1 MTADG
6 TRVKR
11 IARLATDGGVTIAT
25 SESLTSGIVA
35 TRLGEGPDAAQ
46 WFRGGVI
53 AYQEGVKFDLLGVAE
68 GPVVTAECAEQMASG
83 ARKLLGADVVVS
95 ATGVGGPEPSEGKP
109 PGTVFLA
116 VVTPTGA
123 TVRELA
129 LDGDPEEVLHGV
141 ASASLGLLE
150 DVLEGDQP
158 DR

>member
-1 MTADG
+1 VTADG
-6 TRVKR
+6 SRVER
-11 IARLATDGGVTIAT
+11 IAQLARAGGITIAT

-35 TRLGEGPDAAQ
+35 TRLGAGPDAAQ

-53 AYQEGVKFDLLGVAE
+53 AYQEGVKFDLLGVPE

-129 LDGDPEEVLHGV
+129 LDGDPEKVLQGV

>member
-1 MTADG
+1 MTADLE
-6 TRVKR
+6 RVER
-11 IARLATDGGVTIAT
+11 IARLATDRGVTIAT

-53 AYQEGVKFDLLGVAE
+53 AYQESVKFDLLGVPE
-68 GPVVTAECAEQMASG
+68 GPVVTPGCAEQMASG
-83 ARKLLGADVVVS
+83 ARRLLGADVVVS
-95 ATGVGGPEPSEGKP
+95 ATGVGGPEPSEGRP

-116 VVTPTGA
+116 AATPSGA

-129 LDGDPEEVLHGV
+129 LDGDPDEVLEAV
-141 ASASLGLLE
+141 ASASLALLE
-150 DVLEGDQP
+150 DVLEEHRA

>member
-6 TRVKR
+6 TQVER
-11 IARLATDGGVTIAT
+11 IARLATGSGITIAT

-35 TRLGEGPDAAQ
+35 TRLGEGPDAAE

-53 AYQEGVKFDLLGVAE
+53 AYQESVKFDLLGVPE
-68 GPVVTAECAEQMASG
+68 GPVVTAECAEQMAAG
-83 ARKLLGADVVVS
+83 ARRLLGADVVVS

-116 VVTPTGA
+116 AVTPTGA

-129 LDGDPEEVLHGV
+129 LDGGPDEVLEAV
-141 ASASLGLLE
+141 AGASLGLLE
-150 DVLEGDQP
+150 DVLEGDRV